1 MGIFDQIKDAAAGH
15 EAQVDQGVE
24 KLGDL
29 VDERTGG
36 TYAAHVDQAQDFVRG
51 QLTDSEAQVEA
62 STEQALPDTLDE
74 AARQQV

>member
-24 KLGDL
+24 KLGDM

-36 TYAAHVDQAQDFVRG
+36 QYTAHVDQAQAFVRG
-51 QLTDSEAQVEA
+51 QLTDQEAQVEA
-62 STEQALPDTLDE
+62 STEQAQPDTLDE
-74 AARQQV
+74 AAQQQL